1 VPGTATTDLFL
12 GLTPDRVLDAV
23 DAGGLEPTGLCYP
36 LNSFENRVYEIG
48 LKDGSRVVAKFYRP
62 HRWTG
67 DQILEE
73 HALLAALAE
82 DEVPVANVRPFPD
95 GQTLKT
101 IEGIHYSLSDRRGGR
116 APDEL
121 DAASARRL
129 GMLIGRLHNVA
140 SRLEIRHRPRLDSER
155 YVRKALHW
163 IHEEGSLG
171 GILERRYVAA
181 AEAIAEIA
189 DRALEG
195 VEVQLLHADLH
206 LGNVLL
212 RDDELRVLDFDDM
225 AIGPAVQDLWLPIP
239 GRDELSQRLRGS
251 LLTGYEQFRSFD
263 WATLSLVEPL
273 RGLRMVR
280 YAGWLARRWHDPAFK
295 VAWPHFGTEEYWRGE
310 ADDLEELLATLRSE
324 AQAEAGVI
332 EATGTAEAAPELTN
346 KDYFWDWEGD

>member
-1 VPGTATTDLFL
+1 
-12 GLTPDRVLDAV
+12 
-23 DAGGLEPTGLCYP
+23 
-36 LNSFENRVYEIG
+36 
-48 LKDGSRVVAKFYRP
+48 
-62 HRWTG
+62 
-67 DQILEE
+67 
-73 HALLAALAE
+73 
-82 DEVPVANVRPFPD
+82 
-95 GQTLKT
+95 
-101 IEGIHYSLSDRRGGR
+101 
-116 APDEL
+116 
-121 DAASARRL
+121 
-129 GMLIGRLHNVA
+129 
-140 SRLEIRHRPRLDSER
+140 
-155 YVRKALHW
+155 
-163 IHEEGSLG
+163 
-171 GILERRYVAA
+171 
-181 AEAIAEIA
+181 
-189 DRALEG
+189 
-195 VEVQLLHADLH
+195 
-206 LGNVLL
+206 VLL